1 MKLKYKVMLLYLG
14 VSIFIIALL
23 GTFLSS
29 KLKEEK
35 FTTIYNDFQNQLAH
49 IDFALTGHFKGVEA
63 DLAVLTTSE
72 IVQSRNDE
80 NFTNFTDAD
89 PATFKY
95 NIGELEQKIITL
107 FNNYRKT
114 HDYVNS
120 VYMGRENGGFVRS
133 HKRNRP
139 TKYDP
144 RLRPWYVLGNENPG
158 KFIKTNPYR
167 SLTSPDVNVGIV
179 TALHDERSKV
189 YGVVGIDITLAS
201 LTAYIENVKVGRSGY
216 MVLLDQKGIVLAS
229 RAKDTRQQYIH
240 SVYKT
245 DRQAILQNQ
254 RGYTTFTKDSEK
266 EYFFFYTSP
275 ELGWKLGMVIPVDE
289 IDNQVRGAVNR
300 ILLYLCLA
308 LLMLSVLTLL
318 GLQRFV
324 ISPLKKLDEGTDLI
338 ARTGKLDHH
347 IEIRS
352 GGEIGHL
359 AQSFNE
365 MMDTIHNADVA
376 LKASEKELKN
386 HRDNLEEI
394 VAERT
399 EDLEN
404 SKKQLAQIIDFLP
417 DPTWVIDN
425 DGKVVAWN
433 KAIEKLTGK
442 KAAAMLGKGN
452 YEYSLAFYDKRRP
465 VMIDLVRDWHPGFEN
480 KYIAV
485 KKDGDNLIS
494 ESHHPDLG
502 EDGMYLSGIAGLLY
516 DASGTATGAIESIR
530 DITDLKC
537 MEEELIQAK
546 QAADEANQA
555 KGDFLANM
563 SHEIRTPMNA
573 VIGMAHL
580 ALKTEL
586 TPKQREY
593 LTKIQSSAN
602 SLLGIIN
609 DILDFSKIEAGKLD
623 IESVDFNLDEVLDN
637 LANLVTVK
645 AREKE
650 DLEVLFATA
659 GHVPRFLVG
668 DSLRLGQILI
678 NLTNN
683 AVKFTDSG
691 EIVVSTELVNKN
703 PDSVTLKF
711 SVSDTGIG
719 LTEEQTARLFQ
730 SFTQADTS
738 TTRRYGGTGL
748 GLTIC
753 KRLTE
758 MMGGRIWVES
768 EPGKGSTFSFTAD
781 FGLTREKARKKK
793 TPPNDLRGLKV
804 LVVDDNATS
813 REILRDLLE
822 SFSFEVSLAASGEE
836 GLSELEKASD
846 DQPFELVVMDW
857 KMPGMDGIEASRRM
871 KTNTRLS
878 KVPAI
883 VLVTAYGREEIMQQA
898 EAAGLDGFLLKPV
911 SPSVLFDTIM
921 QAFGK
926 DVSPQIITGR
936 KKDKTADALKVIQGA
951 HVLLVED
958 NEINQQVAREILENA
973 GLKVSVAQNG
983 EEAIASLKEN
993 SYEAVLMD
1001 IQMPVM
1007 DGYTATRRIR
1017 KLESEMRNKIRKD
1030 SDLNSTFRIP
1040 HSEFKGLPI
1049 IAMTAHA
1056 MAGDQE
1062 KSLAAGMNDH
1072 VTKPIDPDILFVTL
1086 SEWIRP
1092 REAPPELRPSRTT
1105 AKPSPAGLPLREG
1118 EVLPDAIPGFNLDE
1132 GLRRLQGNQ
1141 KLYRKLLL
1149 NFAADYAHTAD
1160 EVREAL
1166 KVEDVESAR
1175 SLAHGLK
1182 GVAGNLAAANLQT
1195 AAAELELLF
1204 KNAIGGDELSAEVLD
1219 QKLSILEEN
1228 LKQVADA
1235 IGALGPAEEKV
1246 SQPSADQ
1253 INTIPP
1259 GLAKDAA
1266 GRLRDA
1272 AEMGDVTELA
1282 AIADELKTQ
1291 SEAFMPY
1298 CEKIIQLANDFE
1310 FDGIMEIADQLA
1322 GPASK

>member
-1 MKLKYKVMLLYLG
+1 MKLKYKVMLLYIS

-35 FTTIYNDFQNQLAH
+35 FAALYNDFQNQLAH
-49 IDFALTGHFKGVEA
+49 IDFALTGLFKGVEA
-63 DLAVLTTSE
+63 DLAAITTSE
-72 IVQSRNDE
+72 IVRSRNDE

-89 PATFKY
+89 PATFNY
-95 NIGELEQKIITL
+95 SIGELEQTIITL

-114 HDYVNS
+114 HVYVNS

-158 KFIKTNPYR
+158 KFMKTNPYR

-179 TALHDERSKV
+179 TALLDVTGKV
-189 YGVVGIDITLAS
+189 YGVVGIDITLAD
-201 LTAYIENVKVGRSGY
+201 LTAYIENVKVGHRGH

-229 RAKDTRQQYIH
+229 RRKDTHQQYIH

-245 DRQAILQNQ
+245 DRQTILQNQ
-254 RGYTTFTKDSEK
+254 QGYTIFTKDSEK

-275 ELGWKLGMVIPVDE
+275 ELGWKLGMVIPVGE
-289 IDNQVRGAVNR
+289 IDNEVRGAVNR

-318 GLQRFV
+318 ALQRFV
-324 ISPLKKLDEGTDLI
+324 ISPLKKLNKGTGLI

-352 GGEIGHL
+352 GDEIGHL

-365 MMDTIHNADVA
+365 MMDSIHHADVA

-404 SKKQLAQIIDFLP
+404 SKKRLAQIIDFLP

-425 DGKVVAWN
+425 DGQVVAWN

-442 KAAAMLGKGN
+442 KAADMLGKGD
-452 YEYSLAFYDKRRP
+452 YEYSLAFYDERRP
-465 VMIDLVRDWHPGFEN
+465 VMIDLVRDWNPEFEN

-485 KKDGDNLIS
+485 KKDGENLIS
-494 ESHHPDLG
+494 ESHHPNLG
-502 EDGMYLSGIAGLLY
+502 EDGKYLSGIAGLLY
-516 DASGTATGAIESIR
+516 DATGTATGAIESIR
-530 DITDLKC
+530 DITDLKR
-537 MEEELIQAK
+537 MEAELIQAK
-546 QAADEANQA
+546 QAADAANQA

-573 VIGMAHL
+573 VIGMTHL
-580 ALKTEL
+580 ALKTDL
-586 TPKQREY
+586 TPKQKEY
-593 LTKIQSSAN
+593 LIKIQSSAN

-623 IESVDFNLDEVLDN
+623 MEAVDFNLDEVLDK
-637 LANLVTVK
+637 LAHLITVK

-650 DLEVLFATA
+650 NLEVLFATA
-659 GHVPRFLVG
+659 GNVPRILVG

-678 NLTNN
+678 NLANN

-719 LTEEQTARLFQ
+719 LTREQKARLFQ
-730 SFTQADTS
+730 SFTQADNS
-738 TTRRYGGTGL
+738 TTRKYGGTGL

-753 KRLTE
+753 KCLTE
-758 MMGGRIWVES
+758 MMGGRIWVLS

-781 FGLTREKARKKK
+781 FGRTREKARKQK
-793 TPPNDLRGLKV
+793 TPPTDLRGIKV

-836 GLSELEKASD
+836 GLSELERACD

-857 KMPGMDGIEASRRM
+857 KMPGMDGIEASRRI

-926 DVSPQIITGR
+926 DVSPEIITGE
-936 KKDKTADALKVIQGA
+936 KKDKTSGALKIIQGA
-951 HVLLVED
+951 HLLLVED

-983 EEAIASLKEN
+983 EEAIASLNEN
-993 SYEAVLMD
+993 RYDAVLMD
-1001 IQMPVM
+1001 VQMPVM
-1007 DGYTATRRIR
+1007 DGYTATRR
-1017 KLESEMRNKIRKD
+1017 LRNDPRFKD
-1030 SDLNSTFRIP
+1030 
-1040 HSEFKGLPI
+1040 LPI

-1056 MAGDQE
+1056 MAGDKE

-1072 VTKPIDPDILFVTL
+1072 VTKPIDPDNLFITL
-1086 SEWIRP
+1086 SVWIRP
-1092 REAPPELRPSRTT
+1092 REAPPELPPPGIDAQPSQT
-1105 AKPSPAGLPLREG
+1105 GMPLGEREIF
-1118 EVLPDAIPGFNLDE
+1118 PDAIPGINLDE
-1132 GLRRLQGNQ
+1132 GLQRLRGNK

-1149 NFAADYAHTAD
+1149 NFAADYAHRAD
-1160 EVREAL
+1160 EIREAL
-1166 KVEDVESAR
+1166 NVEDVESAR
-1175 SLAHGLK
+1175 SLVHGLK
-1182 GVAGNLAAANLQT
+1182 GVAGNLAAADLQT
-1195 AAAELELLF
+1195 AAAELEALF
-1204 KNAIGGDELSAEVLD
+1204 KNAIGGDDLPAEVMA
-1219 QKLSILEEN
+1219 QVLSVLKEN
-1228 LKQVADA
+1228 LKLVTDA
-1235 IGALGPAEEKV
+1235 IGALGPAEEKIL
-1246 SQPSADQ
+1246 QPSADQ
-1253 INTIPP
+1253 INAIPP
-1259 GLAKDAA
+1259 GFAKDAA

-1272 AEMGDVTELA
+1272 AGMGDITELA
-1282 AIADELKTQ
+1282 AIADELKST
-1291 SEAFMPY
+1291 SGILVPY
-1298 CEKIIQLANDFE
+1298 SEKITQLANDFE
-1310 FDGIMEIADQLA
+1310 FEAIMEIADRLA
-1322 GPASK
+1322 RTKDR